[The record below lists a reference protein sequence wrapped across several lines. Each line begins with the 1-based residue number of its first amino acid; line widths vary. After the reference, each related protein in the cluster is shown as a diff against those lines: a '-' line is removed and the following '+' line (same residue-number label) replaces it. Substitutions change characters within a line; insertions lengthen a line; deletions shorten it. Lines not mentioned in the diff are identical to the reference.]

1 MISDF
6 DGSGFDYDPMDD
18 PFAERQLTFN
28 CYAVADDKEEEEY
41 KPKLVLFSELKEAL
55 LGVVEHPSHPSV
67 ACYSSSMTLSILK
80 SKHGLTEPQ
89 AKLALEQLMDTDLGP
104 ESPCF
109 LDTSII
115 DE

>member
-1 MISDF
+1 MINDF
-6 DGSGFDYDPMDD
+6 DGAGIDYDPMDD
-18 PFAERQLTFN
+18 PFAERQLSFN
-28 CYAVADDKEEEEY
+28 CYGVVAEEE

-55 LGVVEHPSHPSV
+55 LGIVEHPSRPAI

-80 SKHGLTEPQ
+80 NKHGLTESQ
-89 AKLALEQLMDTDLGP
+89 AALALEQLMDTDLGP